1 MTNKLVGNPKTKKQH
16 FIPQFFLKG
25 FTAGNDN
32 LYYAQRFSG
41 KPLVVRKSTPK
52 GICFEKC
59 LYEVK
64 DSVGESLFPNAIED
78 IFSKMEDKLKKTLDD
93 TVEDIYNLSRDSK
106 SSSSQTPVIIV
117 DNLAFMLAFL
127 FCRHP
132 KEIEKTRRNCMIIL
146 ALLKSEGIGTPESL
160 ETAFRRDMNCEAEI
174 PAPVF
179 NPELISEFMA
189 MFMDPLPMS
198 VDGGES
204 FLNNKL
210 KRATDYLGSCSAIV
224 MVAPKNSSFIGFD
237 LPTCIE
243 VNGICH
249 LIWSVNSRIAV
260 CFRDDKRQV
269 YKIITITE
277 SEVDFQNSLGLASQ
291 WWSIAFCQDG
301 KLLQKMIYLQK
312 GKVDTDA
319 PALT

>member
-1 MTNKLVGNPKTKKQH
+1 MANKLVGSPKTKKQH

-32 LYYAQRFSG
+32 LYYAQRLSG

-64 DSVGESLFPNAIED
+64 DSEGESLFPNAIED
-78 IFSKMEDKLKKTLDD
+78 IFSKMEDELKKTLDD
-93 TVEDIYNLSRDSK
+93 TVKDIYNLSRDSK
-106 SSSSQTPVIIV
+106 SSSSQTPAIIV

-132 KEIEKTRRNCMIIL
+132 KEIEKTRRDCAIVL
-146 ALLKSEGIGTPESL
+146 TLLKSKGIGTAESL
-160 ETAFRRDMNCEAEI
+160 ETAFRRDMNCKTEI
-174 PAPVF
+174 PASVF
-179 NPELISEFMA
+179 NPERVSEFMA

-210 KRATDYLGSCSAIV
+210 KRATDYLRSCSAVV
-224 MVAPKNSSFIGFD
+224 MVAPENLSFIGFD
-237 LPTCIE
+237 LPACIE
-243 VNGICH
+243 VNGIYH
-249 LIWSVNSRIAV
+249 FLWSVNNRIAV
-260 CFRDDKRQV
+260 CFRDDEQQ
-269 YKIITITE
+269 ISGITTITK
-277 SEVDFQNSLGLASQ
+277 SVVDFLNSLGLASQ
-291 WWSIAFCQDG
+291 SWSIAFCRDG
-301 KLLQKMIYLQK
+301 KLLQKMINLQK
-312 GKVDTDA
+312 RKVDTDA
-319 PALT
+319 QR